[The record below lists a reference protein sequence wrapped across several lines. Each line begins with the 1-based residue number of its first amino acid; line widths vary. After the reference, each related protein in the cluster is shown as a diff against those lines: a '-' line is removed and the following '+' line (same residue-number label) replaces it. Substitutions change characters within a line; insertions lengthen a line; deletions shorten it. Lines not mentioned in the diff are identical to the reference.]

1 MLAELVKAGKL
12 PSVDKRL
19 PPTPQVIKP
28 IQEVGQY
35 GGTMRIA
42 IGNANALFGDG
53 QAVIGTELILRI
65 APDFNSI
72 TGGLFEKWEFNK
84 DATEQTLYLRKGLK
98 WSSGEPMTTQDCL
111 FNWEDVQLNK
121 ELSPAGPAGAWRV
134 GKDRTPMEMT
144 APDDY
149 TLKLKFAVPYPT
161 IILQQGFYS
170 ARSPAA
176 CMRPRSTERSSI
188 LSTLRQTIW
197 TRR

>member
-12 PSVDKRL
+12 PSVEKRL

-72 TGGLFEKWEFNK
+72 IGGLFEKWEFNK

-98 WSSGEPMTTQDCL
+98 WSDGEPMTTQDCL
-111 FNWEDVQLNK
+111 FDWEDVQ
-121 ELSPAGPAGAWRV
+121 AGQGVEPGRPSGSLARRYESDADGDDRGGRLYPETEIRGAL
-134 GKDRTPMEMT
+134 PH
-144 APDDY
+144 
-149 TLKLKFAVPYPT
+149 
-161 IILQQGFYS
+161 
-170 ARSPAA
+170 
-176 CMRPRSTERSSI
+176 
-188 LSTLRQTIW
+188 
-197 TRR
+197 